1 MNLCN
6 NCGVELEENMR
17 FCPLCGKD
25 IADEMPE
32 DQEHILFQ
40 KTKPE
45 EQLMPD
51 FEELTPTQRR
61 RLFWQLSGMILISGM
76 IVTFFIDLIIN
87 RDITWS
93 KYSTSACL
101 ALFLIITMIVFL
113 KRKIVISL
121 TVSFITT
128 SILMVLFDMFN
139 KNIGWGTKLGIPLVF
154 SFYLVVFVLISLV
167 RRSKQRGIN
176 LIAYFL
182 IASGILSLCVEGII
196 SLQIN
201 SKLNFQWS
209 VIALVSVL
217 PVSAILL
224 FIHYRLR
231 KGTDLKRFF
240 HI

>member
-1 MNLCN
+1 M
-6 NCGVELEENMR
+6 
-17 FCPLCGKD
+17 
-25 IADEMPE
+25 
-32 DQEHILFQ
+32 
-40 KTKPE
+40 
-45 EQLMPD
+45 
-51 FEELTPTQRR
+51 
-61 RLFWQLSGMILISGM
+61 
-76 IVTFFIDLIIN
+76 
-87 RDITWS
+87 
-93 KYSTSACL
+93 SASL

-113 KRKIVISL
+113 KRKIEVSL
-121 TVSFITT
+121 TGSFITT

-139 KNIGWGTKLGIPLVF
+139 ENIGWGTKLGTPLVF
-154 SFYLVVFVLISLV
+154 SFYLVVYILISLV

-182 IASGILSLCVEGII
+182 IASGILSLCIEGII

-201 SKLNFQWS
+201 NMLSFQWS

-217 PVSAILL
+217 PVSVILL